1 MDSDGYEPMFPAGQ
15 MPRSADAQ
23 AAEAVP
29 QRNFQKRKNTQEEEM
44 PRKRAYSI
52 FVGPKFRSGHETPFR
67 ATNLQMI
74 NARGSSKRLLANV
87 VKEIDEGIS
96 FSDDC
101 DVVLNTFVHPES
113 PKLITIKLSSID
125 NDSILDSITGS
136 VLVPLYL
143 SLVDLQWDDVKNQYG
158 IDDEEGAWSVEMN
171 RGRAISSASGSSSMG
186 SAASLESFVNEVMG
200 RFGRYNVSNETTWDK
215 SHKFFQP
222 IDFKIRVGPQFKYSY
237 DGLDGVRR
245 GQAKRIA
252 TSGSVEFEVPP
263 PRAGQPASTK
273 VGLQDNTPFADQIKE
288 YDGKKLHGE
297 SEIERLGK
305 KPNPTAEEKS
315 ELEMWKNI
323 EEQSKVI
330 EDLREEYFENG
341 LDQAAVPEHKFRMTS
356 HMALSPSFRSAIS
369 QAMSYLGDAAPRSKA
384 GFEATFL
391 KRSETRTHLATI
403 VESELKETDVSITRY
418 QDPQALAAVK
428 KKKTY
433 AAYML
438 KKILG
443 NN

>member
-1 MDSDGYEPMFPAGQ
+1 MESDGYEPMFPAGQ
-15 MPRSADAQ
+15 MPQNADAQ

-44 PRKRAYSI
+44 PRKRAYSV
-52 FVGPKFRSGHETPFR
+52 FVGPKFRRGHETPFR

-125 NDSILDSITGS
+125 SDSILDSITGS

-186 SAASLESFVNEVMG
+186 SAGSLESFVNEVMG

-222 IDFKIRVGPQFKYSY
+222 IDFKIRIGPQFKYSY

-245 GQAKRIA
+245 GQAKE
-252 TSGSVEFEVPP
+252 TNKGFKVPT
-263 PRAGQPASTK
+263 AAVGQPASK
-273 VGLQDNTPFADQIKE
+273 QVGLHEETPFADQIEK
-288 YDGKKLHGE
+288 YDENKLHGE
-297 SEIERLGK
+297 SEIKRLENQS
-305 KPNPTAEEKS
+305 NPTAEEKS
-315 ELEMWKNI
+315 ELKMWKNI
-323 EEQSKVI
+323 KKQSEEI
-330 EDLREEYFENG
+330 EDLRENEYFENG

-418 QDPQALAAVK
+418 QDPQALAAVR